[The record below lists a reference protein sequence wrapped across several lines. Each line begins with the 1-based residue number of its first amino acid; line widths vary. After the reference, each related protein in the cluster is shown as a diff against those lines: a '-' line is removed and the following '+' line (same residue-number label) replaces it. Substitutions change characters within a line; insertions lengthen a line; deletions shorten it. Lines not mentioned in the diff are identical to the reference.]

1 MVINYNLCMDYK
13 GTAFL
18 RYVQVGL
25 CFLGDIFYA
34 NGCIIHQEV
43 NSPVGIVEVI
53 DALGVVLLG
62 GARVLAEYLVDSLPW
77 AALLK
82 RRGEHGVIDM
92 HLEMVVLCGL
102 CEAALGIGMA
112 VGEG

>member
-1 MVINYNLCMDYK
+1 MDYK

-25 CFLGDIFYA
+25 WFLGDIFYA
-34 NGCIIHQEV
+34 NGCIIHGEV
-43 NSPVGIVEVI
+43 NGAVGIIEVV
-53 DALGVVLLG
+53 DAFGVVLIG

-82 RRGEHGVIDM
+82 CRGEHVVIDM
-92 HLEMVVLCGL
+92 HLEMVVLRGL
-102 CEAALGIGMA
+102 SEAALGIGMA

>member
-1 MVINYNLCMDYK
+1 MDYK

-25 CFLGDIFYA
+25 WFLGDIFYA
-34 NGCIIHQEV
+34 NGCIIDLEV
-43 NSPVGIVEVI
+43 HCPVGIIEVI
-53 DALGVVLLG
+53 DALGVVLIG

-82 RRGEHGVIDM
+82 RRGEHGLIDM
-92 HLEMVVLCGL
+92 HLKMVVLRGL
-102 CEAALGIGMA
+102 GEAALGIGMA

>member
-1 MVINYNLCMDYK
+1 MDYK

-25 CFLGDIFYA
+25 WFLGDIFYA

-43 NSPVGIVEVI
+43 TGPVGIVEVI
-53 DALGVVLLG
+53 EALGVVLIGRSRIL
-62 GARVLAEYLVDSLPW
+62 VEYLVDSLPW

-82 RRGEHGVIDM
+82 CRGQQLVIDM
-92 HLEMVVLCGL
+92 HL
-102 CEAALGIGMA
+102 
-112 VGEG
+112 

>member
-1 MVINYNLCMDYK
+1 MDYK

-34 NGCIIHQEV
+34 NGCIIHLEID
-43 NSPVGIVEVI
+43 SPVGIIEVI
-53 DALGVVLLG
+53 DAFGVVLIG
-62 GARVLAEYLVDSLPW
+62 GPRVLAEYLVDSLPW
-77 AALLK
+77 AALLQHS
-82 RRGEHGVIDM
+82 GQQLVIDM
-92 HLEMVVLCGL
+92 HLQSVVLGGL
-102 CEAALGIGMA
+102 SKAALSIRMA